1 MKHADQ
7 IGDMYEVQ
15 KKRVT
20 KQNMPI
26 QISSAIVAYAKLRM
40 LEFYYDFLNKFVD
53 RPDINMMYMDTDS
66 CYMAITTD
74 KSEDNDC

>member
-1 MKHADQ
+1 
-7 IGDMYEVQ
+7 
-15 KKRVT
+15 
-20 KQNMPI
+20 MPI
-26 QISSAIVAYAKLRM
+26 QVSSAILSYAKLRM

-53 RPDINMMYMDTDS
+53 ISSMNMMYMDTDS